1 MQLKFQN
8 KNQSEILGSDA
19 LGNLSKEDNQIIWK
33 DFKAGDEKAFILL
46 YEQYANL
53 LYGYG
58 CRFTTD
64 NELVKDCLQDF
75 FVYLR
80 EKREGLGDPA
90 SVKFYLLK
98 AFKRRVL
105 DYLRKGKKERE
116 KSQEVIQNGFYSN
129 RMHETVFIQQ
139 QDESKLLNLEKALKS
154 LNVKEREA
162 IYYFYY
168 QNLSYEQIAE
178 ILDFSYISSARR
190 LIYRSL
196 KKMKAIL

>member
-19 LGNLSKEDNQIIWK
+19 LASLSKEDSQAIWK

-46 YEQYANL
+46 YEQHANM

-80 EKREGLGDPA
+80 EKREGLGNPA

-105 DYLRKGKKERE
+105 DYLRKGKKEKE
-116 KSQEVIQNGFYSN
+116 KSQEVIRDGFYSN

-139 QDESKLLNLEKALKS
+139 QEESKLLNLEKALKS
-154 LNVKEREA
+154 LNTKEREA

>member
-1 MQLKFQN
+1 VQLKFQN

-19 LGNLSKEDNQIIWK
+19 LGSLSKEDNQIIWK
-33 DFKAGDEKAFILL
+33 DFKAGDEKAFMLL

-58 CRFTTD
+58 CRFTSD

-80 EKREGLGDPA
+80 EKREGLGNPA

-98 AFKRRVL
+98 AFKRRVV
-105 DYLRKGKKERE
+105 DYLRKGKKEKE
-116 KSQEVIQNGFYSN
+116 KSQEVIKDGFYSN

-139 QDESKLLNLEKALKS
+139 QDETKLLNLEKALKS
-154 LNVKEREA
+154 LNAKEREA

>member
-1 MQLKFQN
+1 MQN
-8 KNQSEILGSDA
+8 NQSEILGSGA
-19 LGNLSKEDNQIIWK
+19 LGSLSKEDSLIIWK

-46 YEQYANL
+46 YEQHANL

-64 NELVKDCLQDF
+64 TELVKDYLQDF
-75 FVYLR
+75 FVYLH
-80 EKREGLGDPA
+80 EKREGLGNPV

-105 DYLRKGKKERE
+105 DYTRKGKKEKE
-116 KSQEVIQNGFYSN
+116 KSQEAILDGFYST

-139 QDESKLLNLEKALKS
+139 QEESKLLNLEKALKS
-154 LNVKEREA
+154 LSAKEREA

>member
-19 LGNLSKEDNQIIWK
+19 LGSLSKEDNQIIWK
-33 DFKAGDEKAFILL
+33 DFKAGDEKAFMLL
-46 YEQYANL
+46 YEEYANL

-80 EKREGLGDPA
+80 DKREGLGDPA

-105 DYLRKGKKERE
+105 DYLRKGKKEKE
-116 KSQEVIQNGFYSN
+116 KSQEAIKDGFYNN

-139 QDESKLLNLEKALKS
+139 QDETKLLNLERALKS
-154 LNVKEREA
+154 LNSKEREA

>member
-1 MQLKFQN
+1 MQLKPQN

-19 LGNLSKEDNQIIWK
+19 LASLSKEDNQAIWK

-46 YEQYANL
+46 YEQHANM

-58 CRFTTD
+58 CRFTAD

-105 DYLRKGKKERE
+105 DYLRKGKKEKE
-116 KSQEVIQNGFYSN
+116 KSQEVIRDGFYSN

-139 QDESKLLNLEKALKS
+139 QDETKLLNLEKALKS
-154 LNVKEREA
+154 LNTKEREA

>member
-19 LGNLSKEDNQIIWK
+19 LGSLSKEDNQIIWK
-33 DFKAGDEKAFILL
+33 DFKAGDEKAFMLL

-58 CRFTTD
+58 CRFTSD

-80 EKREGLGDPA
+80 EKREGLGNPA

-98 AFKRRVL
+98 AFKRRVV
-105 DYLRKGKKERE
+105 DYLRKGKKEKE
-116 KSQEVIQNGFYSN
+116 KSQEVIKDGFYSN

-139 QDESKLLNLEKALKS
+139 QDETKLLNLEKALKS
-154 LNVKEREA
+154 LNAKEREA

>member
-1 MQLKFQN
+1 MQLKFLN
-8 KNQSEILGSDA
+8 KNQSEILGKDA
-19 LGNLSKEDNQIIWK
+19 LGGLSKEDSQLIWQ

-46 YEQYANL
+46 YEQHANL

-58 CRFTTD
+58 CRFTSD

-80 EKREGLGDPA
+80 EKREGLGNPA

-105 DYLRKGKKERE
+105 DYLRKGKKEKE
-116 KSQEVIQNGFYSN
+116 KSQEVILDGFYSN

-139 QDESKLLNLEKALKS
+139 QEETKLLNLEKALKS
-154 LNVKEREA
+154 LNAKEREA